1 MTTWTGPSGLD
12 RLATARSDA
21 EADAAWREALVVEID
36 GDGGIAAA
44 DGAPR
49 VVPASGERLPT
60 DILLGRV
67 AGRPWFARPVAA
79 LNGAALGWRD
89 VVTTDQDA
97 LAAAVALTRWHGLS
111 PSCEAC
117 GAATVSDLAG
127 ARRRCVS
134 CGALAFPRT
143 DPCVIVAIT
152 DPGDRLLLAR
162 QSQWAERR
170 VSIIAGFIEA
180 GESAE
185 QACHREAF
193 EEVGVR
199 LTGVTY
205 AGSQPWP
212 MPRSLMLGFLGRAED
227 SRIRVDGDEIAEG
240 AYYAREELVAAVA
253 AASVV
258 LPPHASIARG
268 LIERWLSAR

>member
-21 EADAAWREALVVEID
+21 EADAAWREALIVEID

-44 DGAPR
+44 EGAPL
-49 VVPASGERLPT
+49 VVPASGERRAT

-67 AGRPWFARPVAA
+67 AGRPWFARPVAE
-79 LNGAALGWRD
+79 LNGAAVGWRD
-89 VVTTDQDA
+89 VVTADQDA

-111 PSCEAC
+111 PACEAC
-117 GAATVSDLAG
+117 GAPTVPDHAG
-127 ARRRCVS
+127 ARRRCSS

-152 DPGDRLLLAR
+152 DPDDRLLLAR
-162 QSQWAERR
+162 QAQWAERR

-253 AASVV
+253 ASSVV